1 MYSTDLVDL
10 GLEGGEVVPELPHL
24 LLLLPDLLGLLAA
37 DLLDLQ
43 AGAGL
48 VEVAARQR
56 SLARYLQQAGTHSYQ
71 S

>member
-56 SLARYLQQAGTHSYQ
+56 SLARHLHTVISHNS
-71 S
+71 